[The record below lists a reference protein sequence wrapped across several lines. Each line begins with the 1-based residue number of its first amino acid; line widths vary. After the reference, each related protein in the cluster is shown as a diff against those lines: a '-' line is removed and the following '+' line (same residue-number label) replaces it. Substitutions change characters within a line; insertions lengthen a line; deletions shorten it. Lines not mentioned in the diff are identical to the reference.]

1 MSAVKKIFMGLGILF
16 VLLII
21 AGVLF
26 SGPLIKYGIRN
37 ALTSLRESRG
47 IDVTFSDAS
56 VSLGGGVSI
65 DNLAA
70 VDLNT
75 KTNFA
80 DIKRV
85 DAQVGLSSLFSDPVV
100 VEELQIQDPI
110 LTYFPGF
117 RDMFSSPRTAFIR
130 NGMAVEEPVAEPPE
144 PGEEAEQQSSSR
156 GVVIRKGQI
165 RNGSIRYQPIGEEP
179 RVVLAGLDASVQDLS
194 QTKPFS
200 FDLEAEMAGESRGIL
215 GLKGTVDPTS
225 FNTDVSLL
233 MKGFEI
239 PKGDSKWPKTDGNIT
254 LVLQNNMSKILSTA
268 KIDMAAPPPSLPADL
283 AAGGPFEVNWKI
295 DSNIENKGAG
305 RIDLRSFDIAV
316 HGLKGGP
323 QALTGSGSY
332 DPTTYQGN
340 FQVVGK
346 DISAPLLNTFI
357 EPSLQMRLLAGKAN
371 VDIKASRSG
380 VDQPFGIDA
389 SLNLNGM
396 NMDDL
401 TGTRPNLKFKDIG
414 LVTKSAYSPEKD
426 DLHIENLT
434 ASLDDIRLAV
444 AGQIKSLQDSTKRE
458 LDLVVQNDNLDLG
471 RIIPLAAPDFRKTT
485 GNVVGNAGINISI
498 KGQTASKKFP
508 ILNGNID
515 LKGVTFE
522 PKDDPSKKIYAKGPV
537 AFTGEDVT
545 GNDLDVKLGDVP
557 GKVTFKVAG
566 YNEPNKNINLNLKGL
581 AIEPLVNLYK
591 PEASGILL
599 GNLSGDVAMTLTE
612 KNTPEGLVI
621 NYTIDKGMML
631 TRHPIPQAIV
641 GLVGWEWLK
650 KGFALTTAK
659 GRIVQDEKGY
669 RLDPLLFMGEK
680 GGFALKGWI
689 GFDNRLTATARV
701 NIDKRAIDEIPK
713 PIRPLLQSKDEA
725 KFAYLDIPMG
735 GTVSRPIPK
744 LDLKSALEAGVNVLQ
759 DKLQDKLKGKLGDK
773 IPLGNEAAGN
783 VLKGVGDVLKGG
795 SPADALQKAQPADIL
810 EGVGGLLKKKSRNQ
824 PPVESAGAQVKSSTT
839 EQEQPVAPP
848 QESQPRRKKKD
859 TIEDVGNLLQGF
871 LKDK

>member
-1 MSAVKKIFMGLGILF
+1 MSAVRKIFMGLGILF

-21 AGVLF
+21 AGILF
-26 SGPLIKYGIRN
+26 SGPLVKYGLQN
-37 ALTSLRESRG
+37 ALASLRESRG

-56 VSLGGGVSI
+56 VSLGGGVSL

-80 DIKRV
+80 DIKQIN
-85 DAQVGLSSLFSDPVV
+85 AQIGLSSLFSDPIV

-117 RDMFSSPRTAFIR
+117 RDMFSSPKTAFIR
-130 NGMAVEEPVAEPPE
+130 NGVAVETPIAEPADPE
-144 PGEEAEQQSSSR
+144 ESIKPETSSR
-156 GVVIRKGQI
+156 GVLIRKGQV
-165 RNGSIRYQPIGEEP
+165 RNGSIRYQPEGGEP
-179 RVVLAGLDASVQDLS
+179 QVILAGLDASVQDLS

-200 FDLEAEMAGESRGIL
+200 FDLEAELSGESKGIL
-215 GLKGTVDPTS
+215 GLKGTVDPTA
-225 FNTDVSLL
+225 FDTDITFLL
-233 MKGFEI
+233 KGFEI
-239 PKGDSKWPKTDGNIT
+239 PKGESKWPKTDGNVT
-254 LVLQNNMSKILSTA
+254 LVLQNNMSKILSTG
-268 KIDMAAPPPSLPADL
+268 KVNMAAPPPSLPADL
-283 AAGGPFEVNWKI
+283 AAGGAFELNWKV

-305 RIDLRSFDIAV
+305 RIDLRSFDVAV

-346 DISAPLLNTFI
+346 EISAPLLNTFL

-371 VDIKASRSG
+371 VDIKAARSG
-380 VDQPFGIDA
+380 ADQPFGIDA
-389 SLNLNGM
+389 NLNLGGL

-401 TGTRPNLKFKDIG
+401 SGTRPNLKFKDIS
-414 LVTKSAYSPEKD
+414 LVTKSTYSPEKD
-426 DLHIENLT
+426 DLRIENLT
-434 ASLDDIRLAV
+434 AALDDIRLAV
-444 AGQIKSLQDSTKRE
+444 AGEIKGLQDSARRE

-485 GNVVGNAGINISI
+485 GNLTGHAGINISI
-498 KGQTASKKFP
+498 KGQTASSKFP
-508 ILNGNID
+508 VLNGNLD

-522 PKDDPSKKIYAKGPV
+522 PKDDPAKKIFAKGPV
-537 AFTGEDVT
+537 TFTSEEVN
-545 GNDLDVKLGDVP
+545 GNDLDVKLGDIP
-557 GKVTFKVAG
+557 GKITFKVAG
-566 YNEPNKNINLNLKGL
+566 YNEPRKNINLNLKGL

-591 PEASGILL
+591 PEASGLLL

-621 NYTIDKGMML
+621 NYNIDKGMML

-650 KGFALTTAK
+650 NGFALTTAK

-680 GGFALKGWI
+680 GGFALKGWV
-689 GFDNRLTATARV
+689 GFDNKLTATARLNV
-701 NIDKRAIDEIPK
+701 AKSAIDEIPK
-713 PIRPLLQSKDEA
+713 AIRPMLQSKEEA
-725 KFAYLDIPMG
+725 KFAFLDIPMG

-744 LDLKSALEAGVNVLQ
+744 LDMKSAVEAGVNILQ
-759 DKLQDKLKGKLGDK
+759 DKFKDKLQGKLGDK
-773 IPLGNEAAGN
+773 VPLGNEAAGN
-783 VLKGVGDVLKGG
+783 VLKGVGEVLQGG
-795 SPADALQKAQPADIL
+795 SPAEALQKTQPSDIL
-810 EGVGGLLKKKSRNQ
+810 EGVGGLLKKKPRSKT
-824 PPVESAGAQVKSSTT
+824 PAVPAEAEVKSATV
-839 EQEQPVAPP
+839 EQDQPAEPAP
-848 QESQPRRKKKD
+848 EKQPRRKKD